1 MTIKTK
7 SKAEN
12 ARFSL
17 QINPGGDAGDIPSEV
32 TLSQNFPN
40 PFSEQTT
47 IKFGVPLQTNVSLTI
62 YDILGR
68 KVDTIVDKQYQA
80 DFHTEPWSPNSLASG
95 VYLFVLRTDEKILS
109 KKLTYIK

>member
-1 MTIKTK
+1 M
-7 SKAEN
+7 A
-12 ARFSL
+12 
-17 QINPGGDAGDIPSEV
+17 
-32 TLSQNFPN
+32 
-40 PFSEQTT
+40 
-47 IKFGVPLQTNVSLTI
+47 
-62 YDILGR
+62 GR